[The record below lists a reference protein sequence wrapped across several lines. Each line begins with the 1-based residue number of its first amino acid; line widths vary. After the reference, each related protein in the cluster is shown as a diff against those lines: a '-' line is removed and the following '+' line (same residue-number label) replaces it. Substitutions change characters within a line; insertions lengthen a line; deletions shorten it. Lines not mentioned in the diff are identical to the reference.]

1 MRTRFNCRPLL
12 APALLI
18 ASIAQAQTPY
28 PTKPLRLIVSYP
40 QGGLDASS
48 EQGSRLRDATVRESA
63 AAAVLLA
70 QATISRDQYPNRPLR
85 LIVPYPPGGTTDFV
99 AREVANKVSEA
110 LGYQI
115 VIDNRPGAGTLIG
128 LGMGAK
134 SAPDGYTITFATSAG
149 LAVNPA
155 LGVKMPFVPLRDFA
169 TIGLM
174 VYVPY
179 LLVVN
184 TALPV
189 KNVKELIELAKA
201 QPGKL
206 NFASPGV
213 GTPNHLGIELL
224 NAMAGVKFVHVPY
237 KGGATAVTDLVAGQ
251 VQVLFSGTPQVSA
264 FVKAGRLRVI
274 AVATQKPTRVAPEFP
289 PIAETFPGFD
299 CNTWYGLV
307 IPAATPPAIIA
318 RLNAELNRALTEP
331 GVIQRLLDQGVEATP
346 GTPAAFR
353 ELIVAETE
361 RWRTVI
367 KNAGITAEAAQ

>member
-1 MRTRFNCRPLL
+1 MRTWFIRWWRIV
-12 APALLI
+12 PALLI
-18 ASIAQAQTPY
+18 AAVAQAQAPY
-28 PTKPLRLIVSYP
+28 PTKPM
-40 QGGLDASS
+40 
-48 EQGSRLRDATVRESA
+48 
-63 AAAVLLA
+63 
-70 QATISRDQYPNRPLR
+70 R

-99 AREVANKVSEA
+99 AREIAYKVGEA

-128 LGMGAK
+128 LAMGAR

-155 LGVKMPFVPLRDFA
+155 LGVKMPFDPLRDFA
-169 TIGLM
+169 PIGLM

-184 TALPV
+184 PALPV
-189 KNVKELIELAKA
+189 KSLKDLIELAKA

-224 NAMAGVKFVHVPY
+224 NSVAGVKFVHVPY

-251 VQVLFSGTPQVSA
+251 VQVLFSGTPQISS

-274 AVATQKPTRVAPEFP
+274 AAATQKPTRVAPEFA
-289 PIAETFPGFD
+289 PIADTYPGFD

-307 IPAATPPAIIA
+307 MPARTPAAIVA
-318 RLNAELNRALTEP
+318 RFNTELNRALADP
-331 GVIQRLLDQGVEATP
+331 GVVQRLLDQGVEATP
-346 GTPAAFR
+346 GTSAAFYD
-353 ELIVAETE
+353 LIVAETA

>member
-1 MRTRFNCRPLL
+1 MIKAYAEICCT
-12 APALLI
+12 
-18 ASIAQAQTPY
+18 
-28 PTKPLRLIVSYP
+28 
-40 QGGLDASS
+40 
-48 EQGSRLRDATVRESA
+48 
-63 AAAVLLA
+63 VLLA
-70 QATISRDQYPNRPLR
+70 CAAVASHAQNAADYPAKPVR

-99 AREVANKVSEA
+99 AREIANKLGEA
-110 LGYQI
+110 WGRQV

-128 LGMGAK
+128 LNMGAK
-134 SAPDGYTITFATSAG
+134 AASDGYTITFGTSAG

-155 LGVKMPFVPLRDFA
+155 LGVKMPFDPRRDFA
-169 TIGLM
+169 PIGLM

-184 TALPV
+184 PTLPV
-189 KNVKELIELAKA
+189 RNIKELIDLAKA

-224 NAMAGVKFVHVPY
+224 NIVAGVKFVHVPY

-251 VQVLFSGTPQVSA
+251 VQILFSGTPQVSS
-264 FVKAGRLRVI
+264 FVKSGRLRVI
-274 AVATQKPTRVAPEFP
+274 AVATTKPTRVAPEFP
-289 PIAETFPGFD
+289 PLADTYPGFD
-299 CNTWYGLV
+299 CNTWYGLLA
-307 IPAATPPAIIA
+307 PARTSPAIVNKF
-318 RLNAELNRALTEP
+318 NAELNRVLADA

-353 ELIVAETE
+353 DLIAAETE

-367 KNAGITAEAAQ
+367 KSAGITPDAAQ

>member
-1 MRTRFNCRPLL
+1 MINAYAQFCCTTLL
-12 APALLI
+12 ACVAATSL
-18 ASIAQAQTPY
+18 AQ
-28 PTKPLRLIVSYP
+28 
-40 QGGLDASS
+40 
-48 EQGSRLRDATVRESA
+48 SA
-63 AAAVLLA
+63 A
-70 QATISRDQYPNRPLR
+70 DYPAKPVR

-99 AREVANKVSEA
+99 AREIANK
-110 LGYQI
+110 LGDAWGRQV

-128 LGMGAK
+128 LNLGAR
-134 SAPDGYTITFATSAG
+134 AAADGYTITFGTSAG

-155 LGVKMPFVPLRDFA
+155 LGVKMPFDPRRDFA
-169 TIGLM
+169 PIGLM

-184 TALPV
+184 PALPV
-189 KNVKELIELAKA
+189 RNIKELIDLAKT

-224 NAMAGVKFVHVPY
+224 NIVAGVKFVHVPY

-251 VQVLFSGTPQVSA
+251 VQILFSGTPQVSS

-274 AVATQKPTRVAPEFP
+274 AVATTKPTRVAPEFP
-289 PIAETFPGFD
+289 PLADTYPGFD
-299 CNTWYGLV
+299 CNTWYGLLA
-307 IPAATPPAIIA
+307 PARTPPAIVNKF
-318 RLNAELNRALTEP
+318 NAELNRVLTDA

-346 GTPAAFR
+346 GSPAAFR
-353 ELIVAETE
+353 DLIAAETE

-367 KNAGITAEAAQ
+367 KSAGITPDAAQ

>member
-1 MRTRFNCRPLL
+1 MIKAYAEFCCTVLL
-12 APALLI
+12 ACAAV
-18 ASIAQAQTPY
+18 ASHAQSAADY
-28 PTKPLRLIVSYP
+28 PTKPV
-40 QGGLDASS
+40 
-48 EQGSRLRDATVRESA
+48 
-63 AAAVLLA
+63 
-70 QATISRDQYPNRPLR
+70 R

-99 AREVANKVSEA
+99 AREIANKLGEA
-110 LGYQI
+110 WGRQV

-128 LGMGAK
+128 LNMGAK
-134 SAPDGYTITFATSAG
+134 AASDGYTITFGTSAG

-155 LGVKMPFVPLRDFA
+155 LGVKMPFDPRRDFA
-169 TIGLM
+169 PIGLM

-184 TALPV
+184 PALPV
-189 KNVKELIELAKA
+189 RTIKELIDLAKT

-224 NAMAGVKFVHVPY
+224 NIVAGVKFVHVPY

-251 VQVLFSGTPQVSA
+251 VQILFSGTPQVSA
-264 FVKAGRLRVI
+264 FVKTGRLRVI
-274 AVATQKPTRVAPEFP
+274 AVATTKPTRVAPEFP
-289 PIAETFPGFD
+289 PLADTYPGFD
-299 CNTWYGLV
+299 CNTWYGLLA
-307 IPAATPPAIIA
+307 PARTSPAIVNKF
-318 RLNAELNRALTEP
+318 NAELNRVLTDA

-353 ELIVAETE
+353 DLIAVETE

-367 KNAGITAEAAQ
+367 KSAGITPDAAQ